1 MTPRAA
7 KTNSVESVWYE
18 KSWRIGWPL
27 TRRIMGAIRAELSTT
42 RTIAAAVP
50 ASAKR
55 TSSEAISPSAPEMTC
70 AAPHADIVAIVNTKM
85 FVICTYHVPRLRSHS
100 GMCWIS
106 GISASSAG
114 ETSSAAAI
122 RKTPVVW

>member
-1 MTPRAA
+1 
-7 KTNSVESVWYE
+7 
-18 KSWRIGWPL
+18 
-27 TRRIMGAIRAELSTT
+27 MGAIRAELRTT

-70 AAPHADIVAIVNTKM
+70 AAPQADMVAIVNTKR
-85 FVICTYHVPRLRSHS
+85 FVICTYQVPRLRSHS

-106 GISASSAG
+106 GISASNAG